1 MTKPTLEEARAF
13 AADGRFRTLPVSREI
28 FSDFTTP
35 IKALQIL
42 KGVSRRCY
50 LLESAEDSRR

>member
-1 MTKPTLEEARAF
+1 MTKPALEEARAF

-35 IKALQIL
+35 IKALQI
-42 KGVSRRCY
+42 
-50 LLESAEDSRR
+50 